1 MNLRWISSINTLG
14 SYKTMSIELKDWLN
28 SINFTKENLMEDPDV
43 KKDYP
48 PYIINRC
55 LSGNLDCIMFVNEMN
70 INHHLDKDLQYS
82 FYLNTLR
89 KKKRFSPWLRKDKVT
104 DLEIIKQYYG
114 YSNEKAL
121 QALKILT
128 PEQIKFIK
136 QRLDTGGMK

>member
-1 MNLRWISSINTLG
+1 
-14 SYKTMSIELKDWLN
+14 MSIELKDWLN
-28 SINFTKENLMEDPDV
+28 SINFNKENLMEDPDA
-43 KKDYP
+43 KKDYS

-114 YSNEKAL
+114 YSNEKAS